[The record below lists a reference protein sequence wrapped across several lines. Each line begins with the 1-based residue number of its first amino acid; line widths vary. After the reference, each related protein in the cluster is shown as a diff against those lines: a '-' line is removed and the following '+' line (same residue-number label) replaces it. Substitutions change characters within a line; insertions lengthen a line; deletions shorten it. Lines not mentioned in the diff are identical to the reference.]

1 MRVRLPPKN
10 MNQGI
15 YWVSTY
21 LKYNLD
27 KPPKVAK
34 PTKQEEYRK
43 LLYEILNEY
52 TLELENYPQDIKEHI
67 VEIHRILNLKTIT
80 KKHIEKIV
88 ATIDILVD
96 KYKQ

>member
-34 PTKQEEYRK
+34 PTKQEEYRQV
-43 LLYEILNEY
+43 LHSILKEY
-52 TLELENYPQDIKEHI
+52 TLDLEDYPKDFQEHI
-67 VEIHRILNLKTIT
+67 LEIHRVLGLKSIT
-80 KKHIEKIV
+80 KKHMQKIV
-88 ATIDILVD
+88 DTIDVLVE
-96 KYKQ
+96 KYQQ

>member
-34 PTKQEEYRK
+34 PTKQQEYRQ
-43 LLYEILNEY
+43 LLNEILAEY
-52 TLELENYPQDIKEHI
+52 TCEEYPQDIQDHI
-67 VEIHRILNLKTIT
+67 DEIHRILGLKTIT
-80 KKHIEKIV
+80 KKHLEKV
-88 ATIDILVD
+88 SNTIDILVE
-96 KYKQ
+96 KYK